1 MIIDPILLSILLAFL
16 SGFLAGEVICML
28 SESDLY
34 AAALACFCAIIIMI
48 TSRRIA
54 A

>member
-1 MIIDPILLSILLAFL
+1 MIDPCVLAILLAFL
-16 SGFLAGEVICML
+16 SGFLAGEVIAML
-28 SESDLY
+28 SDYDLY

>member
-1 MIIDPILLSILLAFL
+1 MIDPAVLAILLAFL

-34 AAALACFCAIIIMI
+34 AAALACFCATIIMI
-48 TSRRIA
+48 TARRIGA
-54 A
+54 